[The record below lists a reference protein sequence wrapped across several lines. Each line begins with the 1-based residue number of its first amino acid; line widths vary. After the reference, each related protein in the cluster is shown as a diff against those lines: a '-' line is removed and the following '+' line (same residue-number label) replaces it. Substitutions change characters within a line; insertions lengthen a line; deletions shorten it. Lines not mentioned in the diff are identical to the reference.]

1 MLRAAHLRGPQ
12 RFIAAQ
18 PSRLP
23 PGVSLRSMLHLLRE
37 PRTRLFFFA
46 HALSSAG
53 AGAGYAG
60 LLLIAYQRHPGP
72 WGITLVLLAE
82 FLPAI
87 VLGPIFGAAAD
98 RWSRRVCAVL
108 AELTRAAALISIA
121 FVDSIEA
128 TVALALVAGFGAGLF
143 QPSILAGLPSL
154 VVPDRVPAAMSL
166 YGAVRE
172 IGTTAGPALAAIAL
186 IAVDAETLVLADGIT
201 FAVSAAAL
209 AVLPLDAGREARAEA
224 EGAPSL
230 LADAREGIRAARRL
244 PGVSTL
250 ILATSAVLLFAGMLN
265 VAELLFARNELHV
278 GDSGFSVMIALGGA
292 GIVIGSALGARP
304 ASLGE
309 QRRRYL
315 AGMLMVGAALVGLS
329 VAPGFGVACVAV
341 LLVGVGNGLVLVYG
355 RVLVQRIV
363 PAALLGRVFGI
374 KDSLISAAF
383 GIAFLAAGALIE
395 LIGVREVLTV
405 AGAGTIAVWA
415 TAALLLRRSW
425 PAEAPAAAV

>member
-186 IAVDAETLVLADGIT
+186 IAVDAETLVLAD
-201 FAVSAAAL
+201 
-209 AVLPLDAGREARAEA
+209 
-224 EGAPSL
+224 
-230 LADAREGIRAARRL
+230 AREGIRAARRL

-395 LIGVREVLTV
+395 LIGVREVLTI